1 MCNGNVALKKRD
13 GLANNSTVLDLMLL
27 AAESH
32 CVALSG
38 VYGPVNYEN

>member
-1 MCNGNVALKKRD
+1 MYNGDVALKRGD

-27 AAESH
+27 AAESRS
-32 CVALSG
+32 VALSG